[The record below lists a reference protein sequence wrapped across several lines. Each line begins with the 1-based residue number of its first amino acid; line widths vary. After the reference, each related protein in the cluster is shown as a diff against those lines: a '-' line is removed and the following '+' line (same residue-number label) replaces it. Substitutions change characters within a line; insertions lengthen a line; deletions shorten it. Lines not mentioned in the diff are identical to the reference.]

1 MPAGCHW
8 PLLSPWPGD
17 GHFPVGAEF
26 DAGRMPANATAR
38 NEEQAAGILSNRF
51 WILTHPDWVEKME
64 ERVALMR
71 DGRLDHGAIA

>member
-1 MPAGCHW
+1 V
-8 PLLSPWPGD
+8 LD
-17 GHFPVGAEF
+17 
-26 DAGRMPANATAR
+26 
-38 NEEQAAGILSNRF
+38 GILTNRF